1 MAYLDNFHSAPPGV
15 SLTQPPGQWQWEKPP
30 RFTRPIDAVDF
41 VTSKFK
47 NPDIKEN
54 YIKMMMAGI
63 SVEEIVTSITK
74 GGFMTGNFSPDV
86 AEIIK
91 NPLTFFILGMA
102 DDYGIPVRLYRGS
115 FDSNERQAD
124 EMIDDDT
131 LLSLMRRRNPQL
143 YALYQEKELERMERD
158 MRPRGGGMLEE
169 IAINPNALEMEAPIE
184 GQNPEIG
191 STFAER
197 PPERKKSFEQT
208 EVLVEEPQEMEE
220 PEEEMMEESE
230 ENNNELL

>member
-1 MAYLDNFHSAPPGV
+1 MAYLDNFHNAPPGI

-41 VTSKFK
+41 ITSKFK
-47 NPDIKEN
+47 DPDIKEN

-63 SVEEIVTSITK
+63 SVEEIVTSLTK

-91 NPLTFFILGMA
+91 NPLAFFFLGMA
-102 DDYGIPVRLYRGS
+102 DDYGIPVRLYRGK
-115 FDSNERQAD
+115 FNSNEMQTE
-124 EMIDDDT
+124 EMLDDDT

-143 YALYQEKELERMERD
+143 YAIYKEKEIERMERD
-158 MRPRGGGMLEE
+158 MRPRGGGMLE
-169 IAINPNALEMEAPIE
+169 AVVINPDAVEMEIGAE
-184 GQNPEIG
+184 EQNPEIG
-191 STFAER
+191 TNFVEET
-197 PPERKKSFEQT
+197 PERTQSLEQT
-208 EVLVEEPQEMEE
+208 EVLVEEPED
-220 PEEEMMEESE
+220 EMMEESE

>member
-1 MAYLDNFHSAPPGV
+1 MTYLDNFHNAPPGI

-41 VTSKFK
+41 ITSKFK

-74 GGFMTGNFSPDV
+74 GGFATGNFSPDV

-91 NPLTFFILGMA
+91 NPLAFFFLGMA
-102 DDYGIPVRLYRGS
+102 DDYGIPVRLYRGK
-115 FDSNERQAD
+115 FNSNEKQAD

-143 YALYQEKELERMERD
+143 YAIYKEKEIERMERD

-169 IAINPNALEMEAPIE
+169 ITINPDAIEMEAPIE

-191 STFAER
+191 TNFAEQ
-197 PPERKKSFEQT
+197 PPERMRSLEQT